1 MNAARLLLLAAL
13 GLTSCASHSPSVFGD
28 SADPENDTVP
38 AETDAPTPELP
49 APVWDD
55 VPPAP
60 DAQGIGTL
68 EVAGR
73 TDLTAQLDLAGVSV
87 DVTPMGAMAAYEVE
101 HRFDNPTADVL
112 EGTFRFPVPDG
123 AVVTGLAMEI
133 DGKLMEGEVLD
144 RDKAREIYQSI
155 VDQMQDP
162 ALLEWEKGRA
172 MKLRVFPIEAHSQ
185 KRVIVRYLAPLSR
198 VRDGEAGWQAVVG
211 TSAPSLQ
218 GTIGHLKVSVDG
230 KTVVDERDAAAQG
243 QVRAPL
249 PGHEVAAVER
259 QSDGH
264 GHFTA
269 VRLSPDWTKVATP
282 DRNPR
287 PRRLTVVVDTSRS
300 ALESWE
306 LAQQSL
312 RVALEGLQ
320 PRDEFCVI
328 ASDVGVRAHV
338 GGYVAASE
346 DNVDA
351 ALAFVAGIEPDGA
364 SDLSKALTEVGARL
378 VDARGE
384 RVDQVLYIGDGVPT
398 WGQTDEAALA
408 DHARGALDGTPLF
421 AMVFGRDADGA
432 LLEKLAGASG
442 GRVARPDSAEAV
454 EWFAGFVA
462 IAPRLRHL
470 QDVTVQ
476 APDGAHEPVP
486 LLATTIYEGQTPTV
500 YVRTSAEAEPP
511 RRLLLRG
518 RGADGLV
525 EQEIDLTS
533 AVPTKG
539 VRKRWAAE
547 HIGRLQTDKTRKAE
561 VISLSET
568 HGVLSRHTAFLV
580 LESEQAYEEHQ
591 IERRRAQEQAAAEAG
606 PSVSGS
612 DLGEASLRPGDIQ
625 PGDPEILIPAPED
638 ARSVTVVFPFGE
650 TKSARWDPATGKW
663 VVRFLID
670 ENTEPGVYEVDVRV
684 THADGTVER
693 LEAEYTVDTRAPA
706 LTLRLRRAKGGG
718 YVVTAEQ
725 VVSEADRERERI
737 GGLDAPLRARV
748 AADSYDARR
757 VELRTPDG
765 QTLSMMRHPGG
776 VFSVRWEPEEAVS
789 FPIELEA
796 VTMDRALNTARLVQS
811 VDL

>member
-1 MNAARLLLLAAL
+1 MNAARLLLLVAL
-13 GLTSCASHSPSVFGD
+13 GLTSCASHNPTVSGD
-28 SADPENDTVP
+28 SSDPQDDVTPDDV
-38 AETDAPTPELP
+38 ASPTPTLP

-60 DAQGIGTL
+60 AEQGIGTL

-73 TDLTAQLDLAGVSV
+73 TDLTAQLDLAAVSV
-87 DVTPMGAMAAYEVE
+87 DVRPMGAMAAYEVE
-101 HRFDNPTADVL
+101 HRFDNPTDDVL

-144 RDKAREIYQSI
+144 RDRAREIYQSI

-172 MKLRVFPIEAHSQ
+172 MKLRVFPIEAHGQ

-198 VRDGEAGWQAVVG
+198 VRDGQAGWQVVVG
-211 TSAPSLQ
+211 TSAPTLQ
-218 GTIGHLKVSVDG
+218 GTVGHLKVTVDG
-230 KTVVDERDAAAQG
+230 KTVVDERNVAARG

-249 PGHEVAAVER
+249 PGHEVVAVER
-259 QSDGH
+259 QSDDH

-269 VRLSPDWTKVATP
+269 VRLSPDWSKVAAP
-282 DRNPR
+282 DHDGHA
-287 PRRLTVVVDTSRS
+287 RRLTVVVDTSRS

-312 RVALEGLQ
+312 RVALQGLQ
-320 PRDEFCVI
+320 PRDEFCVL
-328 ASDVGVRAHV
+328 ASDVGVRAHA

-346 DNVDA
+346 ANVDA
-351 ALAFVAGIEPDGA
+351 ALAFVADTEPDGA
-364 SDLSKALTEVGARL
+364 SDLSKALTEVGTRL
-378 VDARGE
+378 ADARGD
-384 RVDQVLYIGDGVPT
+384 RIDQVLYIGDGVPT
-398 WGQTDEAALA
+398 WGETDAAALA
-408 DHARGALDGTPLF
+408 DHARAMLDGRPLF
-421 AMVFGRDADGA
+421 AMVFGRDADGE
-432 LLEKLAGASG
+432 LLESLAGASG
-442 GRVARPDSAEAV
+442 GRVARPDSEAAV
-454 EWFAGFVA
+454 EWFTGFVA

-470 QDVTVQ
+470 QDVTITV
-476 APDGAHEPVP
+476 PDGAHEPVP
-486 LLATTIYEGQTPTV
+486 LLASTIYEGQTPTV
-500 YVRTSAEAEPP
+500 YVRTAPEAEPP

-518 RGADGLV
+518 RGGDGLV

-533 AVPTKG
+533 AAPTQG
-539 VRKRWAAE
+539 VRKRWAAA
-547 HIGRLQTDKTRKAE
+547 HIGRLQSDKSRKAE

-568 HGVLSRHTAFLV
+568 HGVLSRYTAFLV
-580 LESEQAYEEHQ
+580 LESDEAYREHQ
-591 IERRRAQEQAAAEAG
+591 IERRRAEEQAAAQGG
-606 PSVSGS
+606 PSVSGG

-650 TKSARWDPATGKW
+650 TKSARFDPATGKW

-684 THADGTVER
+684 THADGTIER
-693 LEAEYTVDTRAPA
+693 LKAEYTVDTRAPA
-706 LTLRLRRAKGGG
+706 LTLHVRAAKGGG

-725 VVSEADRERERI
+725 VVGEADRERERV
-737 GGLDAPLRARV
+737 GGLDAPLPQEV
-748 AADSYDARR
+748 AADSFDAHR

-765 QTLSMMRHPGG
+765 QTLSMTRHPGG
-776 VFSVRWEPEEAVS
+776 VFTVRWEPETAPT
-789 FPIELEA
+789 FPLELEV
-796 VTMDRALNTARLVQS
+796 VTMDRALNTARIVQS
-811 VDL
+811 VSP